1 MELKLAEADD
11 HEPATVPNSKRFPAI
26 LERYVEGGG
35 DAEEL
40 DTLSI
45 NQLIGLGVEPEVFK
59 DELAR
64 AFWHDGGGA
73 DEDYDNLPAE
83 DKEALERSA
92 VKQAKA
98 SLAFPD

>member
-1 MELKLAEADD
+1 
-11 HEPATVPNSKRFPAI
+11 
-26 LERYVEGGG
+26 
-35 DAEEL
+35 
-40 DTLSI
+40 
-45 NQLIGLGVEPEVFK
+45 VFK

-73 DEDYDNLPAE
+73 DEDYDDLPAE

-92 VKQAKA
+92 VKQAEA